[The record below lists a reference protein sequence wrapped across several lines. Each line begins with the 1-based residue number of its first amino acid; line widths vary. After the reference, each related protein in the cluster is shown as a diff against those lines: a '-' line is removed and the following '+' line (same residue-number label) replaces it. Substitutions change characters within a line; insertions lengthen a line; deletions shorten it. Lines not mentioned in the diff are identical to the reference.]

1 MSALYVMGV
10 TKRKTPHKRGVF
22 RHYYILRVGY
32 RIGEG
37 KEKEKEKEKGNG

>member
-1 MSALYVMGV
+1 VHQYTL
-10 TKRKTPHKRGVF
+10 T
-22 RHYYILRVGY
+22 YILRVGY